1 MEEKNQEINESNA
14 SKRLRLLG
22 ENMDEKIH
30 STEDEIKKGN
40 FWQNLWYQHKW
51 TIIISLFIVISI
63 VILVAF
69 LIPKKDEPDI
79 LIYYAGPVYLS
90 DSANQSTITSG
101 LEMVA
106 KDYNEDGK
114 ASVQLVT
121 GVLYA
126 NNQLHDEKGNPF
138 TTTEIG
144 RNRENINTFKN
155 QLMSGE
161 FSVLLIDKAL
171 YEQEF
176 MASNGFKR
184 LSDVGINAS
193 SDIMLDE
200 CSIYLKKT
208 ELGKVKA
215 LENLPDSTLIVVN
228 YKTILADDEEY
239 ANHIDYLKEILSY
252 VAK

>member
-30 STEDEIKKGN
+30 SEQDEIKKGN
-40 FWQNLWYQHKW
+40 FWQNLWYRHKW
-51 TIIISLFIVISI
+51 AIIISLFLVITI

-79 LIYYAGPVYLS
+79 LIYYVGPVQVN
-90 DSANQSTITSG
+90 DSVNQNAITEA
-101 LEMVA
+101 LEIVVR
-106 KDYNEDGK
+106 DYNEDDK

-126 NNQLHDEKGNPF
+126 KNQLFDEKGNPF
-138 TTTEIG
+138 TTTEVG
-144 RNRENINTFKN
+144 RNAENINTFKN

-176 MASNGFKR
+176 MSTNGFKK
-184 LSDVGINAS
+184 LSDVGIEAN
-193 SDIMLDE
+193 SDVMFDD

-208 ELGKVKA
+208 ELGKA
-215 LENLPDSTLIVVN
+215 QGFEALPDSTLIVVN
-228 YKTILADDEEY
+228 YKTILADEDEY
-239 ANHIDYLKEILSY
+239 ANHIDYLKQLLAY
-252 VAK
+252 TK